1 MKRTDHSGGALLLQI
16 HIKKYSTATI
26 ASLTIWLM
34 LCSSSSTLA
43 LDMLEETKFKK
54 SGAQSAVV
62 RACATQ
68 ARHCDM
74 LRTAPSHSL
83 QEGAD
88 AKKKRVTRTAQ
99 SSCNCEGGTLV
110 HA

>member
-16 HIKKYSTATI
+16 HMKKYSTATI

-88 AKKKRVTRTAQ
+88 AKNKRVTRTAQ
-99 SSCNCEGGTLV
+99 ASCNCEGGTLV